1 MGARKRSSQTLQ
13 GGGDRTGPEKEERF
27 FRWMG
32 LPQVLK
38 VAFVHTVCYL
48 VGRKL
53 VDEVTLVGQVC
64 GCITKVTGFY
74 LVNAKIL
81 QE

>member
-1 MGARKRSSQTLQ
+1 
-13 GGGDRTGPEKEERF
+13 
-27 FRWMG
+27 MG
-32 LPQVLK
+32 LPQVLE
-38 VAFVHTVCYL
+38 VAFVNTVCCL

-64 GCITKVTGFY
+64 GCITKVTRFY

>member
-1 MGARKRSSQTLQ
+1 
-13 GGGDRTGPEKEERF
+13 
-27 FRWMG
+27 MG